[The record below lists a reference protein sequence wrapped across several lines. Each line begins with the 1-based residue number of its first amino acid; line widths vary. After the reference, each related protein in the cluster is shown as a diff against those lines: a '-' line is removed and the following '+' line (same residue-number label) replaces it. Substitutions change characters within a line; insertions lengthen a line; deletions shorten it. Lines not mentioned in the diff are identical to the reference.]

1 MQIVQNGNYLY
12 ISTEINIACI
22 VKIILRGKYSHSLHR
37 NDTGLQ
43 EPKNRLK
50 GLLLYL
56 FWTESYLVMWIS
68 EMFTASLMTVS
79 STGL

>member
-12 ISTEINIACI
+12 ISTEINIACV

-37 NDTGLQ
+37 NDTGIQ

-56 FWTESYLVMWIS
+56 F
-68 EMFTASLMTVS
+68 
-79 STGL
+79 

>member
-12 ISTEINIACI
+12 ISAEINIACV

-43 EPKNRLK
+43 EPKK
-50 GLLLYL
+50 
-56 FWTESYLVMWIS
+56 
-68 EMFTASLMTVS
+68 
-79 STGL
+79 TGLKDCCFICFELRAILLCEYQKCLQPHL